1 MTLSPF
7 ISAISLGVLLFL
19 TVILLVD
26 NRRPRG
32 IFYLVGLLVLLA
44 LVIALRLCFDLASP
58 LIVYLPFAVFP
69 AGFLYAPFIF
79 LYTLSA
85 LFGRRASR
93 RFGVFLFSVP
103 AFVFLLHAVLHTR
116 YAEMRDSQAILQQA
130 GIILNYT
137 RILVAVGTA
146 YSFVF
151 LVVAFLNLRRYEKT
165 YQENFAGNDRDQ
177 LTWLKTFVALNLLL
191 TASFAG
197 AGLVVLLLD
206 LKIPTTPVEGMIA
219 LIMIYVILYY
229 FIRKPAIFALP
240 ATVIITP
247 ARQSAEKYKKQN
259 LSDTERKAFMEK
271 IEKYLREEKPF
282 LDDKVTLAALAR
294 EIGIPAHHFSM
305 VINIE
310 RNTNFY
316 HFINAY
322 RVEEAKLLLKDP
334 AMADETVLDIALMAG
349 FQSKAA
355 FNKVFK
361 EITGF
366 TPSAYRKQNAKT
378 GEKTGTTN

>member
-7 ISAISLGVLLFL
+7 ISAISLAVLLFL
-19 TVILLVD
+19 TVVLLVD

-32 IFYLVGLLVLLA
+32 IFYLAGLLVLLA

-58 LIVYLPFAVFP
+58 LIVYLPFVVFP
-69 AGFLYAPFIF
+69 AGFLYAPFIL

-85 LFGRRASR
+85 LFGRKTSR
-93 RFGVFLFSVP
+93 SFGAFLFSVP
-103 AFVFLLHAVLHTR
+103 AFVFVVHAVLHTHF
-116 YAEMRDSQAILQQA
+116 AEMRDPQAILQQA

-137 RILVAVGTA
+137 RILVAAGTT

-151 LVVAFLNLRRYEKT
+151 LLVAFFNLRRYEKT

-197 AGLVVLLLD
+197 AGLVLLVLD
-206 LKIPTTPVEGMIA
+206 LKMPTTPFEGMIA
-219 LIMIYVILYY
+219 LIMIYVILFY
-229 FIRKPAIFALP
+229 FIRKPAIFTLP
-240 ATVIITP
+240 ATVIAAP
-247 ARQSAEKYKKQN
+247 PQKGAEKYKKQN
-259 LSDTERKAFMEK
+259 LADTERRAYMEK
-271 IEKYLREEKPF
+271 IEKYIAEEKPF
-282 LDDKVTLAALAR
+282 LDDKVTLATLAR

-322 RVEEAKLLLKDP
+322 RVEEAKALLHN
-334 AMADETVLDIALMAG
+334 AEMADETVLDIALMAG

-366 TPSAYRKQNAKT
+366 TPSAYRQQNSTVSKT
-378 GEKTGTTN
+378 ATPD